1 MLTDKCKMII
11 DEAIAANGNY
21 EKLSLEASAHLETC
35 IECRR
40 SLESIKALKA
50 STQSVIP
57 AASLALKSKIAANL
71 KEAMQA
77 RHAAAASS
85 GAAKSSLTTAS
96 IIVGV
101 GLAGSLA
108 LGVLALGNNSL
119 SSTPKPNL
127 TETRST
133 NNSNSLSTNASESVD
148 LKSDLSKENASNT
161 KKKILSND
169 ISNEDMRSNEPINYP
184 TQNIPSSKVDS
195 NL

>member
-77 RHAAAASS
+77 KQAAIASS

-108 LGVLALGNNSL
+108 LSALVLGNNSV
-119 SSTPKPNL
+119 SSSQKL

>member
-77 RHAAAASS
+77 KQAAIASS

-108 LGVLALGNNSL
+108 LSALVLGNNSV
-119 SSTPKPNL
+119 SSSQKL

-161 KKKILSND
+161 KKNILSND

>member
-1 MLTDKCKMII
+1 MLTDKCKKIL

-77 RHAAAASS
+77 RQVAAASS
-85 GAAKSSLTTAS
+85 GAAKSSLTAAS

-133 NNSNSLSTNASESVD
+133 NNSNSLSTNFTS
-148 LKSDLSKENASNT
+148 
-161 KKKILSND
+161 
-169 ISNEDMRSNEPINYP
+169 
-184 TQNIPSSKVDS
+184 
-195 NL
+195 